1 MTKKI
6 KHRTPE
12 EKSEILAYAT
22 MNSVKKAAE
31 AYNVSPILIY
41 KWRANGVKRKKRQ
54 AKDSSNL
61 TSEQVL
67 SLVGNQ
73 QKTIT
78 PNTSF
83 IAKNEF
89 FESIISRITD
99 TVAKAIL
106 DEIKSSE
113 R

>member
-22 MNSVKKAAE
+22 VNSVKKAAE

-67 SLVGNQ
+67 ELVGN